1 MGKLDGKVALVTGA
15 AAGIGKAVAVRFAS
29 EGAAVVVAD
38 IDEGGGRETVAA
50 LEAAGVA
57 AAFARG
63 DVADR
68 TDVQAMVAVPEARFG
83 GLDVLVNNAGGAP
96 EPHYP
101 EAPTDHW
108 MRMLDVN
115 LRAVMLATQLAL
127 EPMRRR
133 GGGAVVNVAS
143 VAALGYEAYV
153 APEYAAAKAAV
164 VRLTSWLASLAER
177 DNVRV
182 TCICPDWVATDAV
195 LESFAQATAA
205 ERKDIPPLVPVEETA
220 EEILQLA
227 TDESLSGRVLVHW
240 AGGPKYVVPTDLQSR
255 SWRGTEESS

>member
-1 MGKLDGKVALVTGA
+1 MLTSKVALITGGA
-15 AAGIGKAVAVRFAS
+15 RGIGACIARTMAGQGARVALLDLDGAEAEKTAAGLPTPGMAVTCDV
-29 EGAAVVVAD
+29 
-38 IDEGGGRETVAA
+38 A
-50 LEAAGVA
+50 LETDVA
-57 AAFARG
+57 AA
-63 DVADR
+63 
-68 TDVQAMVAVPEARFG
+68 VQAVVERFG

-164 VRLTSWLASLAER
+164 VRLTSSLASLAER